1 MTGGENAGA
10 AADAARGAWRG
21 ALLCGAAAFSLYL
34 ATFSPR
40 AFALLWAD
48 DGMHYARWA
57 VDGVSAQLA
66 HPHHV
71 LYHYL
76 ARGLM
81 LALEPFCGAGIE
93 TSLRAHQILSALGG
107 ALGVACTFLLARRLG
122 AGNAIAATLAL
133 FVATAFPYWCFS
145 SVSETYAPAH
155 ACVAALFATLL
166 FERREDPLRRRSALP
181 IALIALG
188 FALREDY
195 GLCLPAY
202 ALGIWSV
209 HGFAKGT
216 QRGALVAAL
225 SLGITAAIYGA
236 VYLLFVQGTS
246 FAPKGFGSWFAG
258 YQEDGR
264 YGIIERYFEARLPLE
279 LQRLGESVFPWW
291 AAWHAPSFALVGAYV
306 VPLLALAA
314 LIAGLR
320 SIRSRA
326 LALAAGAYLVLR
338 VVFFA
343 WWECGYFDFEL
354 GHVAA
359 LGFLLASAVPALR
372 NARVAFVA
380 ASALLLLATLQVAH
394 VSGSRL
400 PPFRDE
406 GAFERVLQ
414 LGRSLEPGEA
424 VAGLRTET
432 RLGSI
437 GYLGREV
444 LELDPR
450 RFVAQIEQWLAA
462 HPGLALFLPAIE
474 LQAIADPS
482 RPEWGELGAAAPERL
497 VEQALAW
504 EALLARERPA
514 LVADNAGAPLGW
526 RFRRS

>member
-1 MTGGENAGA
+1 MSVRENPAGA
-10 AADAARGAWRG
+10 AQEPRGAWRG
-21 ALLCGAAAFSLYL
+21 ALLCGAAALVLYL

-57 VDGVSAQLA
+57 VDGDPAQLA

-71 LYHYL
+71 LYHFL
-76 ARGLM
+76 ARGVM

-93 TSLRAHQILSALGG
+93 TSLRAHQVLSALGG

-122 AGNAIAATLAL
+122 AALALAAALAL

-155 ACVAALFATLL
+155 ACVAALVATLL
-166 FERREDPLRRRSALP
+166 FARREDPLRRRLALP
-181 IALIALG
+181 IALSAFG
-188 FALREDY
+188 FALREDL

-202 ALGIWSV
+202 ALGVWSV

-216 QRGALVAAL
+216 KRGALMAAL
-225 SLGITAAIYGA
+225 SLGLTAAIYAA
-236 VYLLFVQGTS
+236 VYLIFVQGTAY
-246 FAPKGFGSWFAG
+246 APNGFRAWLAG

-264 YGIIERYFEARLPLE
+264 YGITERYFEARLPLE

-291 AAWHAPSFALVGAYV
+291 AAWHAPSFALVGPYL
-306 VPLLALAA
+306 VPLLAFAA
-314 LIAGLR
+314 LIAGLCSRRAR
-320 SIRSRA
+320 S
-326 LALAAGAYLVLR
+326 LALAAGAYLALR

-359 LGFLLASAVPALR
+359 LGFLLAAAAPMLAGARSSRGGAAVLFVLAFLQIANLALE
-372 NARVAFVA
+372 
-380 ASALLLLATLQVAH
+380 
-394 VSGSRL
+394 RL

-406 GAFERVLQ
+406 GAWERVHQ
-414 LGRSLEPGEA
+414 LERALSEEEA

-432 RLGSI
+432 RLGAI

-450 RFVAQIEQWLAA
+450 RFVAQIDAWLAA
-462 HPGLALFLPAIE
+462 HPGAALFLPAAE

-482 RPEWGELGAAAPERL
+482 RPEWGELGAAAPQRML
-497 VEQALAW
+497 EQAGAF
-504 EALLARERPA
+504 EALLAREQPSV
-514 LVADNAGAPLGW
+514 VADADGAPLGW
-526 RFRRS
+526 RFRRG

>member
-1 MTGGENAGA
+1 MTGDGNAAGA
-10 AADAARGAWRG
+10 AHELRGAWRG
-21 ALLCGAAAFSLYL
+21 ALLCGAATFALYL

-57 VDGVSAQLA
+57 LDGDPAQLA

-71 LYHYL
+71 LYHFL
-76 ARGLM
+76 ARGVM
-81 LALEPFCGAGIE
+81 LALEPLCGAGIE
-93 TSLRAHQILSALGG
+93 TSLRAHQMLSALGG
-107 ALGVACTFLLARRLG
+107 ALGVACTFLIARRLG
-122 AGNAIAATLAL
+122 AALHLAAALAL
-133 FVATAFPYWCFS
+133 FIATAFPYWCFS

-166 FERREDPLRRRSALP
+166 WERRDDPLRRRIALP

-188 FALREDY
+188 FALREDL

-202 ALGIWSV
+202 ALGVWSV

-216 QRGALVAAL
+216 RRGALVAAL
-225 SLGITAAIYGA
+225 SLGLVAALYAAIYLA
-236 VYLLFVQGTS
+236 CVQGTE
-246 FAPKGFGSWFAG
+246 FAPKGFRAWLAG

-264 YGIIERYFEARLPLE
+264 YGIFERYFEARLPLE
-279 LQRLGESVFPWW
+279 LQRLGESVCPWW
-291 AAWHAPSFALVGAYV
+291 AAWHAPSFALVGAWI
-306 VPLLALAA
+306 VPLLALLA
-314 LIAGLR
+314 LGLGLR
-320 SIRSRA
+320 SPRTRA
-326 LALAAGAYLVLR
+326 LALVAGTYLALR

-359 LGFLLASAVPALR
+359 LGFLLAAAAPALG
-372 NARVAFVA
+372 A
-380 ASALLLLATLQVAH
+380 AWISRGGAAVLGALALLQIANLALE
-394 VSGSRL
+394 RL

-406 GAFERVLQ
+406 GAFERVQRLERALQ
-414 LGRSLEPGEA
+414 PEEA

-450 RFVAQIEQWLAA
+450 RFVAQIDAWLAA
-462 HPGLALFLPAIE
+462 HPGAALFLPAAD

-482 RPEWGELGAAAPERL
+482 RPEWGELGAEAPRRL
-497 VEQALAW
+497 AEQASAF
-504 EALLARERPA
+504 EALLARERPE
-514 LVADNAGAPLGW
+514 LVADAAGAPLGW
-526 RFRRS
+526 RFRRG